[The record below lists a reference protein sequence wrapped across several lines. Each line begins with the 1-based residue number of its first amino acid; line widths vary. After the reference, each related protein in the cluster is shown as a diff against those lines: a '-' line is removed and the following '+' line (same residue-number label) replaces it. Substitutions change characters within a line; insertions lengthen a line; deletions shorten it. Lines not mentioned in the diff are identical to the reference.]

1 MKIYV
6 FATNVW
12 QSYNWTQSLSFGVH
26 ACLENPTIIKMKM
39 SHQLMHWISKKAFF
53 SRRSIV
59 VDCMLLALHACWH
72 TMTIKS
78 CIQRPMNLNVLHIKI
93 NWCICIQT
101 NICNVLHLTNMF
113 SFTSPP
119 TSTPTTLTTTT
130 QCTAALEDATVTTTS
145 VTMVRWAL

>member
-26 ACLENPTIIKMKM
+26 TCLENPTIIKMKM

-93 NWCICIQT
+93 NWYRQT
-101 NICNVLHLTNMF
+101 YVFVLHLTNMF